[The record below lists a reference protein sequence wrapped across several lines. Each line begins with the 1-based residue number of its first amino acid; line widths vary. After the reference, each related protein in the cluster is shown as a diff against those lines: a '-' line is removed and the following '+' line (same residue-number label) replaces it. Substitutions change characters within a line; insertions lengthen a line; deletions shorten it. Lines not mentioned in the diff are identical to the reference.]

1 MPRYRTVPH
10 RTAAHGSATN
20 HSLAAWKA
28 FHSHAPFNCNQLI
41 HYYSYSAFKT
51 CHFALLHVEVVFII
65 GSTLLHSQVEQAAGR
80 PRVRAEG
87 AGAASFGLRVG
98 VAAGLPLPFTGG
110 ARLKGAKAMQTCRQ
124 VFAQATC
131 HRFAGLSIYFSLS
144 LSLLSFVF
152 LFVEVSGGTFRAD
165 SQKITTG
172 GNLSTST

>member
-1 MPRYRTVPH
+1 MPRYRIVPH
-10 RTAAHGSATN
+10 RTAAHGSAAN

-65 GSTLLHSQVEQAAGR
+65 GSTLLHSQVEQVAGR
-80 PRVRAEG
+80 PRVR
-87 AGAASFGLRVG
+87 ASFGLRVG
-98 VAAGLPLPFTGG
+98 VVAGLPLPFTVG

-131 HRFAGLSIYFSLS
+131 HRFAGLSIYFSLALS
-144 LSLLSFVF
+144 LSCLSYFCLL
-152 LFVEVSGGTFRAD
+152 R
-165 SQKITTG
+165 SQGAHSEQIARR
-172 GNLSTST
+172 